1 VASAFNER
9 ANSNSTSTR
18 TASDA
23 TSASARSAAPGDAVP
38 SAQRAPG
45 PDQAVAENTLL
56 AQALAVAS
64 TTATSAA
71 PAAAISA
78 AVAAGAA
85 GADAAS
91 ANPTGDDGGGTDE
104 AAGEPITSDDT
115 AEGEPAAFDS
125 APTTGPAAA
134 TSPAGTSASV
144 TAIIRKA
151 AAPLTIYDVARHAG
165 VSIASVSRVLNGHDT
180 PRAETRERVR
190 RAVAELGFVPDGA
203 ARALSSRLKEI
214 IAVVYR
220 RAPIEP
226 TDDPVFEDEADN
238 LAFVDVINRG
248 IEANAQRRGY
258 DLLLSSVAV
267 HDHAPGARIAALAG
281 KSDGMLL
288 HDRVLTPSGIVRLA
302 DRVPVVTL
310 AGTPTRA
317 SVNVSGDNATGMRDL
332 ITHLIE
338 GHGCRSIAYISGHAD
353 SPDSV
358 VRARVVRETA
368 ARYGV
373 TVADGAEW
381 AGTYSAIGGARVIR
395 SLLDGGGTLPDAIA
409 CANDQTALGVLYA
422 LREHGYRIP
431 EDVLVT
437 GFDDIPVARHLN
449 PPLTTVRQPI
459 HELGAL
465 AFDVLLSMINAKRPA
480 ERQLT
485 LPVQM
490 VLRGS
495 CGCPMDPP
503 SARFAAPAPFPAPM
517 PAPTPAPAP
526 TSPRAQEG

>member
-1 VASAFNER
+1 MLGP
-9 ANSNSTSTR
+9 
-18 TASDA
+18 TA
-23 TSASARSAAPGDAVP
+23 P
-38 SAQRAPG
+38 SSLTDPSSPG
-45 PDQAVAENTLL
+45 P
-56 AQALAVAS
+56 
-64 TTATSAA
+64 A
-71 PAAAISA
+71 PARK
-78 AVAAGAA
+78 
-85 GADAAS
+85 
-91 ANPTGDDGGGTDE
+91 
-104 AAGEPITSDDT
+104 
-115 AEGEPAAFDS
+115 
-125 APTTGPAAA
+125 TT
-134 TSPAGTSASV
+134 
-144 TAIIRKA
+144 
-151 AAPLTIYDVARHAG
+151 APLTIYDVARHAG

-180 PRAETRERVR
+180 PRAETRDRVL

-220 RAPIEP
+220 RSPVEP

-248 IEANAQRRGY
+248 IEAAAQRRGY

-267 HDHAPGARIAALAG
+267 HEHAPGPRIAALAG

-317 SVNVSGDNATGMRDL
+317 SVNVSGDNASGMRDL

-338 GHGCRSIAYISGHAD
+338 GHDCRSIAYISGHAD

-358 VRARVVRETA
+358 VRARVMRETA

-373 TVADGAEW
+373 TVQDGAQW
-381 AGTYSAIGGARVIR
+381 AGTYSAIGGARVVR
-395 SLLDGGGTLPDAIA
+395 SLLDAGDALPDAIA
-409 CANDQTALGVLYA
+409 CANDQTALGVIYA
-422 LREHGYRIP
+422 LRERGYRIP
-431 EDVLVT
+431 EDIRVT

-459 HELGAL
+459 HALGAL
-465 AFDVLLSMINAKRPA
+465 AFDMLHSMINGERPA
-480 ERQLT
+480 ERQLI

-495 CGCPMDPP
+495 CGCPMDGMGRVGR
-503 SARFAAPAPFPAPM
+503 S
-517 PAPTPAPAP
+517 
-526 TSPRAQEG
+526 